1 MGGVEKQ
8 APGKNPG
15 LLFVNSKIT
24 RPSELSDEAYTKW
37 YEEPLGACDIANP
50 SHIGWSPDIFK
61 TSGISEA
68 SRFLSI
74 DPKSERPY
82 LALYPLEDL
91 EFLQTDEFYCQ
102 SDPMADLVAI
112 PVHHDSIPGSHAIFD
127 FGDFDTRYY
136 KFVQH
141 YEAESAKS
149 GQPNFVIAAAFTPT
163 DDEDYEN
170 WYRQEHLEEISGI
183 TGWRKTLRYALTFAR
198 QNRKPAAEK
207 ELDEPPKF
215 LTLHYFDGDSLP
227 EQELAGAS
235 GSEWTK
241 KQLGSMKAQQMA
253 VFKKL
258 SHYTK

>member
-1 MGGVEKQ
+1 MGGVDKQ

-24 RPSELSDEAYTKW
+24 NPDELSDEAYTKW
-37 YEEPLGACDIANP
+37 YEEV
-50 SHIGWSPDIFK
+50 HIPDIFK
-61 TSGISEA
+61 TSGIGEA

-74 DPKSERPY
+74 DPKAERQY

-91 EFLQTDEFYCQ
+91 DFLQTDEFY
-102 SDPMADLVAI
+102 SI

-141 YEAESAKS
+141 YEAENAKS

-170 WYRQEHLEEISGI
+170 WYRQEHLKEISGI
-183 TGWRKTLRYALTFAR
+183 TGWRKTQRYALTFAR

-253 VFKKL
+253 VFKTL

>member
-1 MGGVEKQ
+1 MGGVDKQ

-24 RPSELSDEAYTKW
+24 RPDELSDDAYTKW
-37 YEEPLGACDIANP
+37 YEEV
-50 SHIGWSPDIFK
+50 HIPDILK

-91 EFLQTDEFYCQ
+91 DFLQTDEFF
-102 SDPMADLVAI
+102 SI

-141 YEAESAKS
+141 YEAENAKS

-170 WYRQEHLEEISGI
+170 WYRQEHLKEISGI
-183 TGWRKTLRYALTFAR
+183 TGWRKTQRYALTFAR
-198 QNRKPAAEK
+198 QNRKPVAEK

-215 LTLHYFDGDSLP
+215 LTLHYFDGESLP
-227 EQELAGAS
+227 EQELAGAG

-253 VFKKL
+253 VFKTL

>member
-1 MGGVEKQ
+1 MGGVDKQ
-8 APGKNPG
+8 ATGKNPG

-24 RPSELSDEAYTKW
+24 KPDEVSDEAYTKW
-37 YEEPLGACDIANP
+37 YEEV
-50 SHIGWSPDIFK
+50 HIPDIFK

-82 LALYPLEDL
+82 LALYPLGDL
-91 EFLQTDEFYCQ
+91 DFLQTDEFR
-102 SDPMADLVAI
+102 SI

-127 FGDFDTRYY
+127 FADFDTRYY

-141 YEAESAKS
+141 YEAENAKS
-149 GQPNFVIAAAFTPT
+149 GQPDFVIAAAFTPT

-170 WYRQEHLEEISGI
+170 WYRQEHLKEISGI
-183 TGWRKTLRYALTFAR
+183 TGWRKTQRYALTFAR
-198 QNRKPAAEK
+198 QNRKSAAEK

-215 LTLHYFDGDSLP
+215 LTLHYFDGESLP

-258 SHYTK
+258 SHHTK